1 MAKRKKATDIIPVVS
16 EYDKLIEEILQ
27 LELKL
32 AALAEEIDDLE
43 NHVCVE
49 LRAEYDQKV
58 GNLEYQARAY
68 QFEIARLKRAIE
80 LLQAAIN
87 RQEAAKYEDVQKRVE
102 AEYKEYEEDLHKK
115 AEDMKRDSE
124 YAKRRAKKDREN
136 EKKAE
141 EEWKARG
148 DGTGKGT
155 SADGKKDGNS
165 NKDSE
170 AEKDCAEKK
179 SKENKSEENKSEESK
194 KIGSEKA
201 DESKAEGEKTESEGI
216 GSDRVNETPAQELKR
231 LYRYIMK
238 KLHPDANP
246 DATEAEMEMLRK
258 AQKAYSEGNLETL
271 RDIADQVDD
280 TEITEKYSDTPE
292 DIIKLCELRAKLAEK
307 VEILIIHIDEIKNS
321 FPYNEK
327 DFLADEEA
335 VARRQEELAEYN
347 KACADKIIELQEK
360 LLELSKIADANQ
372 KEAEKRKRKKSS

>member
-1 MAKRKKATDIIPVVS
+1 MEKNANNAGIVPVVS
-16 EYDKLIEEILQ
+16 EYDKLIEEILE

-87 RQEAAKYEDVQKRVE
+87 RQEAAKYEDIQKRIE
-102 AEYKEYEEDLHKK
+102 TEYKEYEEDLHKK

-124 YAKRRAKKDREN
+124 YAKRRAKKDKEN

-141 EEWKARG
+141 EERKARS
-148 DGTGKGT
+148 DKNEKGT
-155 SADGKKDGNS
+155 TPNGKKGGNS
-165 NKDSE
+165 KKDTKAEKDSE
-170 AEKDCAEKK
+170 EKK
-179 SKENKSEENKSEESK
+179 DEDK
-194 KIGSEKA
+194 KDNIGSEKT
-201 DESKAEGEKTESEGI
+201 DKSDTEGEKAESEGL
-216 GSDRVNETPAQELKR
+216 GPDRVNETPAQELKR
-231 LYRYIMK
+231 LYRSIMK

-246 DATEAEMEMLRK
+246 DATEAELELLRK
-258 AQKAYSEGNLETL
+258 AQKAYSEGDLETL
-271 RDIADQVDD
+271 RDIADQIDD
-280 TEITEKYSDTPE
+280 TEITEQYSDTPE
-292 DIIKLCELRAKLAEK
+292 DIIKLRELRAKLAEK

-327 DFLADEEA
+327 GFLADEEA
-335 VARRQEELAEYN
+335 VARRQEELVEFN

-360 LLELSKIADANQ
+360 VLELSKVAEENQ